1 MRAVCVLPWL
11 DRDLMV
17 ATENS
22 RAGDDRWECVLVD
35 NSETNAG
42 VASSWNCGIDR
53 VLASQADWLV
63 LLSTTIRFNK
73 GGIDFL
79 DGLEKSSAHMVSGL
93 DCGWHLHAI
102 SRDVL
107 EQVGRFDPLFNPGY
121 YEDNDYLHR
130 YEIEYGEPAA
140 SNHDWVPVDFTSL
153 GDAHSLR
160 FNHVA
165 IDIAEQRLKY
175 QNKWGGDPDRELWAT
190 PYNK

>member
-1 MRAVCVLPWL
+1 MLPWL

-35 NSETNAG
+35 NSVKNIG
-42 VASSWNCGIDR
+42 VASSWNKGVDR
-53 VLASQADWLV
+53 VLASQADWLI
-63 LLSTTIRFNK
+63 LLSTAIRFNE

-79 DGLEKSSAHMVSGL
+79 DGLEKSSAHMVSGI

-107 EQVGRFDPLFNPGY
+107 ERVGRFDPLFNPGY
-121 YEDNDYLHR
+121 YEDNDYLYR
-130 YEIEYGEPAA
+130 YRIEYGEPAG
-140 SNHDWVPVDFTSL
+140 SNHDWIPVDYDSL

-160 FNHVA
+160 FDHVS
-165 IDIAEQRLKY
+165 IDIGQQRAKY
-175 QNKWGGDPDRELWAT
+175 QRKWGGDPDRELWTT
-190 PYNK
+190 PFNQ

>member
-1 MRAVCVLPWL
+1 MI
-11 DRDLMV
+11 

-35 NSETNAG
+35 NSEINIG
-42 VASSWNCGIDR
+42 VASSWNRGVDR

-79 DGLEKSSAHMVSGL
+79 DGLEKSSARMVSGIGT
-93 DCGWHLHAI
+93 GWHLHAI

-107 EQVGRFDPLFNPGY
+107 ERIGEFDPLFNPAY
-121 YEDNDYLHR
+121 YEDNDYLYR
-130 YEIEYGEPAA
+130 YYLEYGEPAGVD
-140 SNHDWVPVDFTSL
+140 HDWLEVDYKSL

-165 IDIAEQRLKY
+165 IDINEQRKKY
-175 QNKWGGDPDRELWAT
+175 ENKWGGDPSRELWRS